1 MIASN
6 ETFVI
11 AAYALTWVVLLA
23 YALRLVSKDAGAR
36 ADHARVSGRPGD
48 PR

>member
-6 ETFVI
+6 ETFVT
-11 AAYALTWVVLLA
+11 AAYALTWVVLLG
-23 YALRLVSKDAGAR
+23 YLWRLHGKDARAR
-36 ADHARVSGRPGD
+36 RDDARVRLEG

>member
-6 ETFVI
+6 ETFVT
-11 AAYALTWVVLLA
+11 AAYALTWLVLLG
-23 YALRLVSKDAGAR
+23 YLWRLHAKDARAR
-36 ADHARVSGRPGD
+36 ADDARVRVEG

>member
-11 AAYALTWVVLLA
+11 AAYALTWLVLLG
-23 YALRLVSKDAGAR
+23 YAWRLAGRGAR
-36 ADHARVSGRPGD
+36 VRAEDARVRAEAA
-48 PR
+48 R